1 MGLRVAVCVVAV
13 CCCVGSPAALA
24 STSVPVGAVPQDV
37 VVDSA
42 ADVAFVA
49 ASHSNE
55 IDVVDLAHGTTLATV
70 STGVGFSP
78 IALALD
84 AADHRLFVTDG
95 GAVRTYDTT
104 TDTQTASLDVVSTA
118 VAFIVHLAYDPA
130 SGLLLTAADGYGGG
144 VAAIDPDANAV
155 VRSFFLQGSSAV
167 AVDAER
173 NRAVVA
179 VSSLTGGPESEAT
192 IDLADGTVTTAYPPA
207 SAHWGNE
214 GSAAVDPLLG
224 TALLTGPSSTFYV
237 DTAAQAFFPEH
248 VDYGF
253 DTAGAAVDPAHGRA
267 LVIDGTGGALRVL
280 NLATRTETASLP
292 LPGGGMAVAYDP
304 AEDAAVVVAPTG
316 GGTGPGTLTVLPLP
330 SATPVAGAVVPSSS
344 SLPVG
349 KTRGFSAIFGTAG
362 ASTWSVDGIPG
373 GNATVGTI
381 DASGRYAAPA
391 AVPSPATVT
400 IGATDPANPASIA
413 TAALTIVPPPA
424 VGVTLSAARTT
435 IPETQS
441 TSLTVDVA
449 GVFDTR
455 AGLTVNGVADGN
467 ATVGTVATDAY
478 GAITYTAPLVAPAS
492 PVTITATSLAD
503 PSASASVTVT
513 ITALPRLARI
523 VLPSDGEELAVDA
536 GAGRAYV
543 SSYGSDSYTVL
554 DLATRAVAAT
564 VSVAPLR
571 PTAVAVDPAT
581 HRVYLVGQIEGSTQ
595 MEVAV
600 YDSSGTPLATIA
612 LPGTQLASGVAVD
625 QQLGELAVTTWG
637 GLYTVDLA
645 TEAVTQ
651 TLSGPFVRVAVDPVR
666 HLALVGMHS
675 PGAQVTVVDLTGAAS
690 PYTIGGSGSSYVSD
704 LAVDSRLGVAVETY
718 SAGFV
723 GGAAAASET
732 SGAAW
737 WFDYGNLSQGA
748 GADALHDRGLVL
760 VDDTM
765 HVVDLTNGAETAAL
779 ALEPGAKRVAYDPT
793 DNTAIVLVTAT
804 GTVSIVPL
812 PAGSVPP
819 LVTVGPPATID
830 QRTTFAATG
839 SFADSDS
846 TSWTATVDYGDGAGP
861 GPLVLSGTT
870 FSLSH
875 AYDTAGTF
883 TVTVCVTDDSG
894 RSGCGTATVTVQRVN
909 LPPVCQTITFTE
921 LAGRLIDGALPCFD
935 PDGSRRLVQ
944 PALLPDSRLADRLRR
959 LVPVHAGARL
969 RRRRLFSVQATD
981 NDGATSAPATV
992 TLAYLTPNSP
1002 PSANDGT
1009 ATTLEDQPV
1018 TIRPRLA
1025 RLGRGDG
1032 HRRPGVHDRL
1042 RPGERLAQRHRPERR
1057 LHARAER
1064 KRRRQLHL
1072 PGHRP
1077 RLARRLLDHRPG
1089 VLAAAHESCRHRHDR
1104 RHPCE
1109 RPADDHRARGRHRA
1123 VRRPGV
1129 RAGFRGGRGQRTVPA
1144 GVRRDRPARRGVAR
1158 RQPRRDG
1165 GRHRYRARARRL
1177 VSCDDQRLRRRALDV
1192 RAPRSPG
1199 DAGGRDRGVH
1209 RRHERQRDEPGDAL
1223 GPRHA
1228 GRRRLAGRPDER
1240 GRRVPP
1246 LLERQCDLGPG
1257 CGGRAGC
1264 ARGRRDGERD
1274 HDAHG
1279 RHVAGRRALRPGERV
1294 LRRTRRGLHVRRDRR
1309 RGRTHRG
1316 CGSRAGRA
1324 ESRPVRARGPAAGR
1338 RHGAEGDVPAHPRR
1352 LRRPDGCARRLVAVG
1367 LAVVRGLS
1375 RGLRD
1380 VHRLGRCDRE
1390 RRGAGAPAPDRWDV
1404 LVPARHRRR
1413 GTGPSPRHVR
1423 PHGDR
1428 A

>member
-861 GPLVLSGTT
+861 VPLVLSGTT

-935 PDGSRRLVQ
+935 PDGYVASYNLLSFPIHGSLIVFGDSFQ
-944 PALLPDSRLADRLRR
+944 YTPAPGFAGVDS
-959 LVPVHAGARL
+959 
-969 RRRRLFSVQATD
+969 FSVQAID

-992 TLAYLTPNSP
+992 TLAYATPNSR

-1009 ATTLEDQPV
+1009 ATTLEDQPGRS
-1018 TIRPRLA
+1018 TSA
-1025 RLGRGDG
+1025 RSSPTR
-1032 HRRPGVHDRL
+1032 RRP
-1042 RPGERLAQRHRPERR
+1042 
-1057 LHARAER
+1057 
-1064 KRRRQLHL
+1064 
-1072 PGHRP
+1072 
-1077 RLARRLLDHRPG
+1077 
-1089 VLAAAHESCRHRHDR
+1089 
-1104 RHPCE
+1104 
-1109 RPADDHRARGRHRA
+1109 
-1123 VRRPGV
+1123 
-1129 RAGFRGGRGQRTVPA
+1129 
-1144 GVRRDRPARRGVAR
+1144 
-1158 RQPRRDG
+1158 
-1165 GRHRYRARARRL
+1165 
-1177 VSCDDQRLRRRALDV
+1177 
-1192 RAPRSPG
+1192 
-1199 DAGGRDRGVH
+1199 
-1209 RRHERQRDEPGDAL
+1209 
-1223 GPRHA
+1223 
-1228 GRRRLAGRPDER
+1228 
-1240 GRRVPP
+1240 PP
-1246 LLERQCDLGPG
+1246 
-1257 CGGRAGC
+1257 
-1264 ARGRRDGERD
+1264 
-1274 HDAHG
+1274 
-1279 RHVAGRRALRPGERV
+1279 
-1294 LRRTRRGLHVRRDRR
+1294 T
-1309 RGRTHRG
+1309 
-1316 CGSRAGRA
+1316 
-1324 ESRPVRARGPAAGR
+1324 
-1338 RHGAEGDVPAHPRR
+1338 
-1352 LRRPDGCARRLVAVG
+1352 
-1367 LAVVRGLS
+1367 
-1375 RGLRD
+1375 
-1380 VHRLGRCDRE
+1380 
-1390 RRGAGAPAPDRWDV
+1390 
-1404 LVPARHRRR
+1404 
-1413 GTGPSPRHVR
+1413 
-1423 PHGDR
+1423 
-1428 A
+1428 